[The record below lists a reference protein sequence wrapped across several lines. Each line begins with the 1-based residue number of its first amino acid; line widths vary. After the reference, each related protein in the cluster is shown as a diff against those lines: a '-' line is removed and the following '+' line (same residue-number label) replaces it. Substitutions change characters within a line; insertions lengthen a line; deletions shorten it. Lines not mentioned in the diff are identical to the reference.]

1 MFYIYSI
8 FFSLFLCI
16 IKTPTNKNT
25 QLFSGSGTDYDK
37 SFRQS
42 IENTI
47 KWLDSIKNDKN
58 ADQVIIGARRMELE
72 EIQRQSS
79 IQNKK

>member
-1 MFYIYSI
+1 MFYVYSI

-25 QLFSGSGTDYDK
+25 QLFSGTDYDK

-47 KWLDSIKNDKN
+47 RWLDSIKNDKN

-72 EIQRQSS
+72 EILRQSS

>member
-1 MFYIYSI
+1 MNIYSI

-25 QLFSGSGTDYDK
+25 QLFSGTDYDK

-47 KWLDSIKNDKN
+47 RWLDSIKNDKN
-58 ADQVIIGARRMELE
+58 ADQVIIGARRMELQ
-72 EIQRQSS
+72 EILRQSLQSS